1 VKKHISL
8 LEKVKETIEKYRMFS
23 PDTKVVVGVSGGP
36 DSSTL
41 LHLLCHLKSEYDLD
55 LWAAH
60 LNHGLRG
67 KEAAED
73 AEWVK
78 RFTFKLGV
86 PLIPDSLDVASLAKE
101 KGLGLEEA
109 GRRARYD
116 FFEDVAHQ
124 VAASKIALGH
134 TASDQIETILMRL
147 IKGAGLDGLCGIP
160 PLRGKVVRPLIEVF
174 REEIEKYC
182 EENNL
187 EPCLDSSNKEISFL
201 RNRIRLELLPFL
213 KEYNPQIGKALFQM
227 GKILKEDVDFLKE
240 EEKKSFKALLK
251 EEGEKAHQR
260 WLVLD
265 REKLSCLHPALQKRV
280 LREAVRETKGN
291 LKGITFNHLVSIL
304 KLNGEKGAKQLNLPG
319 DLVVQREYKD
329 LLIRKGKPR
338 DISFA
343 SPLIIPGK
351 TKLPQ
356 LNLVFETEL
365 ISQPLLSFSSLTR
378 RGKIKLGEKR
388 EFPEKEAWLDFDKL
402 ELPLFL
408 RKKEKGDRFTP
419 LGMEGSKKVKD
430 FFIDLK
436 VPSQKR
442 ERVPLLISKGK
453 VVWVVGYRISECFK
467 VDKETKKILKI
478 RISKTND

>member
-1 VKKHISL
+1 MKKSIFL

-23 PDTKVVVGVSGGP
+23 PGTKVVVGVSGGP

-86 PLIPDSLDVASLAKE
+86 PLISDSLDVASLAKE

-116 FFEDVAHQ
+116 FFEDVAHR

-182 EENNL
+182 QENNL
-187 EPCLDSSNKEISFL
+187 EPCLDSSNREISFL

-265 REKLSCLHPALQKRV
+265 REKLSYLHPALQKRV

-291 LKGITFNHLVSIL
+291 LKGITFDHLVSIL
-304 KLNGEKGAKQLNLPG
+304 KLNGRKGVKQLNLPG

-378 RGKIKLGEKR
+378 RGKVKLGEKR

-467 VDKETKKILKI
+467 VDKETKRILKI